1 MAKKIMTK
9 SFSNSTVVPRP
20 KFGLNSMMFFGLLFF
35 TIPII
40 SSIVFSVQVGDGT
53 YTLGA
58 YTRMLSDPLML
69 ASVWL
74 SAQMTILTV
83 LIILFL
89 MVPTVTW
96 IYIRAPKARRTVEF
110 ITILPLTIPPI
121 VTGLGILNSMP
132 SFMLNTPYLM
142 ALIYGVLTMPYTFR
156 ALDNG
161 LSSIDVRTL
170 VDAARGLGATWK
182 QILISVISPNIKS
195 AIFGAVFLGVA
206 LVLGEFVIASVLL
219 WETLPVWMSN
229 IGLQDAEG
237 AVALSVMSL
246 VFVWLLLMILS
257 LLDRKK
263 IKSIE
268 TGGYN

>member
-1 MAKKIMTK
+1 MK
-9 SFSNSTVVPRP
+9 NSTVIP
-20 KFGLNSMMFFGLLFF
+20 KPSIGLNSVMIIGFLFF
-35 TIPII
+35 VIPIL
-40 SSIVFSVQVGDGT
+40 SSVLFSVQVGDGT
-53 YTLGA
+53 YTLDA
-58 YTRMLSDPLML
+58 YFRMLQDPLML

-74 SAQMTILTV
+74 SAQMTLLTV
-83 LIILFL
+83 AIILFL

-96 IYIRAPKARRTVEF
+96 IYIRAPKARRAVEF
-110 ITILPLTIPPI
+110 VTILPLTIPPI

-132 SFMLNTPYLM
+132 SFLLNTPYLM

-156 ALDNG
+156 SLDNG
-161 LSSIDVRTL
+161 LNAIDVRTL

-182 QILISVISPNIKS
+182 QILFNIIAPNIKS

-229 IGLQDAEG
+229 VGLQDAEG

-246 VFVWLLLMILS
+246 IFVWLLLMILS
-257 LLDRKK
+257 LLDKK
-263 IKSIE
+263 RFNQTT
-268 TGGYN
+268 TGGIA

>member
-1 MAKKIMTK
+1 MRA
-9 SFSNSTVVPRP
+9 NSTVIP
-20 KFGLNSMMFFGLLFF
+20 KPSFGLNTIMILGFLFF
-35 TIPII
+35 IVPIV
-40 SSIVFSVQVGDGT
+40 SSVLFSIQVGDGT
-53 YTLGA
+53 YTLDA
-58 YTRMLSDPLML
+58 YFRMLRDPLML
-69 ASVWL
+69 KSVWL

-83 LIILFL
+83 AIILFL

-96 IYIRAPKARRTVEF
+96 IYIRAPKARRVVEF

-132 SFMLNTPYLM
+132 SFLLNTPYLM

-156 ALDNG
+156 SLDNG
-161 LSSIDVRTL
+161 LNSIDVRTL

-182 QILISVISPNIKS
+182 QVLFNIIAPNIKS

-246 VFVWLLLMILS
+246 TFVWLLLMILS

-263 IKSIE
+263 KIQMKA
-268 TGGYN
+268 GGVA

>member
-1 MAKKIMTK
+1 VEKEIMGK
-9 SFSNSTVVPRP
+9 NLGNSTVLP
-20 KFGLNSMMFFGLLFF
+20 KPNFGLNGVMVLGLLFF

-40 SSIVFSVQVGDGT
+40 SSILFSVQVGDGT
-53 YTLGA
+53 YTIGA
-58 YTRMLSDPLML
+58 YQRMLSDPLMI
-69 ASVWL
+69 ASIWL

-83 LIILFL
+83 LIILLL

-96 IYIRAPKARRTVEF
+96 IYIRAPKARRIVEF

-132 SFMLNTPYLM
+132 NFMLNTPYLM
-142 ALIYGVLTMPYTFR
+142 ALVYGVLTMPYTFR
-156 ALDNG
+156 SLDNG

-170 VDAARGLGATWK
+170 VDAGRGLGASWK
-182 QILISVISPNIKS
+182 QVLFNVIAPNIKS

-219 WETLPVWMSN
+219 WETLPVWMAN

-246 VFVWLLLMILS
+246 IFVWILLMILS

-263 IKSIE
+263 KMKVQTRGVS
-268 TGGYN
+268 